1 MNSSEAH
8 EDMEKENN
16 KKIRFKN
23 LKQQSH
29 IKISIFKK

>member
-1 MNSSEAH
+1 MNSSEAQ
-8 EDMEKENN
+8 ENTEKENN

-23 LKQQSH
+23 PKQQSH